1 MKTKRKEDL
10 INIVTLGCSK
20 NLVDSEQLA
29 RQLDANNLKVIYDSN
44 TTKARNVVI
53 NSCGFI
59 NDAKEESI
67 NAILNFIDA
76 KKRGKID
83 HVYVMGCLS
92 ERYKKELKQEIPEV
106 DVYFGVNDLS
116 EIVKT
121 LGGNLKYDLLGERKI
136 TTPNHYAYLKI
147 SEGCDR
153 TCSFCAIPLIRGKH
167 KSKTLEQIKSEA
179 EHLIANGVKEL
190 ILIAQD
196 LTYYGI
202 DIYKK
207 RMLNELLMQ
216 LSSLKGVEWIRLH
229 YAYPT
234 NFPKEI
240 LNTIQSHK
248 NICNYL
254 DIPFQ
259 HINDNVLKNMR
270 RGISRKHTYELI
282 NEIKSSIPD
291 VALRTTLLTGHPGE
305 TPDAFAEL
313 MDFVKDVEFDRLG
326 VFPYSEEENTF
337 AARNFPDLI
346 PQEEKKRRADKIM
359 ELQQGIS
366 EKNNLKKIDSHYN
379 VLIDRKEAN
388 FYVGRTEFDS
398 PEVDNEVLIDNKGLH
413 LKPGTFHEV
422 TITSANAYD
431 LYGEIKKPA

>member
-1 MKTKRKEDL
+1 MKTQSKEHL

-29 RQLDANNLKVIYDSN
+29 RQLDANNLKVIHDSN
-44 TTKARNVVI
+44 ATHARNVVI

-59 NDAKEESI
+59 NDAKEESV
-67 NAILNFIDA
+67 NTILNFIDA

-92 ERYKKELKQEIPEV
+92 ERYKKDLEKEIPEV
-106 DVYFGVNDLS
+106 DSYFGVNDIG

-167 KSKTLEQIKSEA
+167 KSKTLEQVISEA

-207 RMLNELLMQ
+207 RMLNELLLQ
-216 LSSLKGVEWIRLH
+216 LSSVKGVEWIRLH
-229 YAYPT
+229 YAYPK

-240 LNTIQSHK
+240 LETIQGQK

-259 HINDNVLKNMR
+259 HISDNVLKNMR
-270 RGISRKHTYELI
+270 RGISQKHTIELI
-282 NEIKSSIPD
+282 KIIKSTIPN

-305 TPDAFAEL
+305 SPEAFDEL
-313 MDFVKDVEFDRLG
+313 IEFVKEVEFDRLG
-326 VFPYSEEENTF
+326 VFTYSEEENTY
-337 AARNFPDLI
+337 AARNFHDGI
-346 PQEEKKRRADKIM
+346 SQEEKKRRADKIM

-366 EKNNLKKIDSHYN
+366 EKKNKEKIN
-379 VLIDRKEAN
+379 QQFKVMVDRKESD
-388 FYVGRTEFDS
+388 FYIGRTEFDS
-398 PEVDNEVLIDNKGLH
+398 PDVDNEVLIDGEGIR
-413 LKPGTFHEV
+413 LKPGTFQEV
-422 TITSANAYD
+422 IITGANAFD
-431 LYGEIKKPA
+431 LYGKIKKPA

>member
-1 MKTKRKEDL
+1 MKTKSSEGL

-29 RQLDANNLKVIYDSN
+29 RQLDANNLKVVHDSN
-44 TTKARNVVI
+44 ATNARNVVI

-59 NDAKEESI
+59 NDAKEESV
-67 NAILNFIDA
+67 NTILSFIDA
-76 KKRGKID
+76 KKRGKLD

-92 ERYKKELKQEIPEV
+92 ERYKKELEKEIPEV
-106 DVYFGVNDLS
+106 DEYFGVNDLND
-116 EIVKT
+116 IVKT
-121 LGGNLKYDLLGERKI
+121 LGGNLKYDLLGERQI

-167 KSKTLEQIKSEA
+167 KSKTTGQIISEA
-179 EHLIANGVKEL
+179 ELLAANGVKEL

-202 DIYKK
+202 DIYNK

-216 LSSLKGVEWIRLH
+216 LSSVMGVEWIRLH

-240 LNTIQSHK
+240 LDTIQSHN

-270 RGISRKHTYELI
+270 RGISKKHTYELI
-282 NEIKSSIPD
+282 NEIKSRIPN

-305 TPDAFAEL
+305 TAEAFDEL
-313 MDFVKDVEFDRLG
+313 MEFVSDVEFDRLG

-337 AARNFPDLI
+337 AARNFPDVI
-346 PQEEKKRRADKIM
+346 PQEEKKRRADKVM

-366 EKNNLKKIDSHYN
+366 EKNNLKKIDSYYK
-379 VLIDRKEAN
+379 VMVDRKEAN

-398 PEVDNEVLIDNKGLH
+398 PEVDNEVLINSNGLR